1 MANEFIEKDGA
12 EILYEDQEEVRPS
25 CLTVF
30 GLCRPMTRRRR
41 CQLSSIK
48 AIGLSPV
55 SRGHGRS
62 SQTADGHDIDHYA
75 DDLAVL
81 EHSRSEDQEGAIDDL
96 SVGLRGYLEYMIE
109 RPSKMRFAGL
119 NARATDRNI

>member
-1 MANEFIEKDGA
+1 
-12 EILYEDQEEVRPS
+12 
-25 CLTVF
+25 
-30 GLCRPMTRRRR
+30 
-41 CQLSSIK
+41 
-48 AIGLSPV
+48 
-55 SRGHGRS
+55 
-62 SQTADGHDIDHYA
+62 
-75 DDLAVL
+75 LAVL